1 MATRFLTS
9 IDLEKHHINHIWPRF
24 SLDVLETEKS
34 NLDSINNA
42 LSPAEEAKKIREG
55 KFEYQIYS
63 RTVQGVIFPGS
74 ECVFRRPFCP
84 SDILILMINCIL
96 FQ

>member
-55 KFEYQIYS
+55 NLNIKFTVARSRALFSLEASVCFADLSVLQIY
-63 RTVQGVIFPGS
+63 
-74 ECVFRRPFCP
+74 
-84 SDILILMINCIL
+84 
-96 FQ
+96 